1 MQGVM
6 KRTLLTLLTISLILP
21 FAGAVNAAQNMV
33 AGHIRA
39 VKVEGTAWQIITG
52 SGSKERLKEGDFIRQ
67 GNAVETAANSKA
79 LLLFENG
86 STINL
91 QPSTKFSIEEFL
103 IDPFDAKKVDYQKIK
118 SEPSTS
124 VTKVSVDD
132 GTILFDMP
140 KLHTAQGSRF
150 DMSNPVGTA
159 GIRGTAGYLSDK
171 SMGVT
176 EGQVQFSNQNGQTQ
190 NFNAGQSTGFSPNGS
205 FTTPPPNSEQNM
217 NDAKQNSQSVGNNI
231 PTNAFEGAPPRSSQ
245 GPSQAADSLTPEQKE
260 TLEQAAEKGEEALV
274 EAVSQLAKESPE
286 AAAAIAAAATE
297 LTPGAAV
304 PIATAATLSAPEAA
318 VAIAQ
323 SVAQVAPQQS
333 QAIAAAVISAA
344 PNADTAAINNA
355 AQQGAD
361 QGTSSQSQTQGDGG
375 GGSTGGT
382 AAPANT
388 GGFGGGGG
396 SGGGN
401 IYSN

>member
-1 MQGVM
+1 M
-6 KRTLLTLLTISLILP
+6 KQTLLTLLTISLLLP
-21 FAGAVNAAQNMV
+21 LADVVNAAQNMV
-33 AGHIRA
+33 PGHIRA
-39 VKVEGTAWQIITG
+39 VKVEGTAWQIIAG
-52 SGSKERLKEGDFIRQ
+52 SGAKERLKEGDFIRQ

-159 GIRGTAGYLSDK
+159 GIRGTAGYLSDN

-205 FTTPPPNSEQNM
+205 FAPPPSSSEQNM
-217 NDAKQNSQSVGNNI
+217 NNAKQNSQSVGNNI
-231 PTNAFEGAPPRSSQ
+231 QPEAFEGAAPRS
-245 GPSQAADSLTPEQKE
+245 SQAADSLTPEQKE

-274 EAVSQLAKESPE
+274 EAVSQLAKESPD

-297 LTPGAAV
+297 LTPSAAV
-304 PIATAATLSAPEAA
+304 QIATAATLSAPDAA

-323 SVAQVAPQQS
+323 SVAQVAPQQA
-333 QAIAAAVISAA
+333 QAIAAAVSSAA
-344 PNADTAAINNA
+344 PNADTAAISSA

-361 QGTSSQSQTQGDGG
+361 ESASSQSQTQGDGG

-382 AAPANT
+382 AAPASS

>member
-1 MQGVM
+1 M

-39 VKVEGTAWQIITG
+39 VKVEGTAWQIIAS

-140 KLHTAQGSRF
+140 KLHTAQGSSF

-159 GIRGTAGYLSDK
+159 GIRGTAGYLSGN

-190 NFNAGQSTGFSPNGS
+190 NFNAGQNTGFSSNGN
-205 FTTPPPNSEQNM
+205 FTPPPPNSEQNM

-245 GPSQAADSLTPEQKE
+245 GPNQAADSLSPDQKE
-260 TLEQAAEKGEEALV
+260 KLEQAAEKGEEALV

-318 VAIAQ
+318 LAIAQ
-323 SVAQVAPQQS
+323 SVAQVAPQQA
-333 QAIAAAVISAA
+333 QAVAAAVISAA
-344 PNADTAAINNA
+344 PNADTAAVNSA

-361 QGTSSQSQTQGDGG
+361 QGTTSSQSQTQGDGG
-375 GGSTGGT
+375 GGSTGAP
-382 AAPANT
+382 AAPANS